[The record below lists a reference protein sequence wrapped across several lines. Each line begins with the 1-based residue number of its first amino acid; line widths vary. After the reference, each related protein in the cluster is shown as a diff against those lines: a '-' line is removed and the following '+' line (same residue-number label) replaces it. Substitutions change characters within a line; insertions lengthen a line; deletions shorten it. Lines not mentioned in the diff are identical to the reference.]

1 MFTSIAMKTNQ
12 VKKIGD
18 WRLPP
23 KCIACGAAGSYVR
36 GRISTEKVCHG
47 ETFLVEHA
55 HWKCK
60 QCGMGILGPDEANE
74 AVRATVSAYRSKH
87 GLLTPEDLKNARS
100 VAGWSQLDLAERT
113 SLGIA
118 TIKRLETGTT
128 VQTEANDQL
137 LRRVLGIANSPEIKF
152 VVRNRE
158 CVHSPIPDCKT
169 DPHTVF
175 HPPEERTPDWTCLEE
190 TLAC

>member
-1 MFTSIAMKTNQ
+1 MKTTRT
-12 VKKIGD
+12 KRIGK
-18 WRLPP
+18 WHLLPE
-23 KCIACGAAGSYVR
+23 CVACGAEDSYKKAR
-36 GRISTEKVCHG
+36 TTTEKVCHG
-47 ETFLVEHA
+47 EAFRVEHA

-60 QCGMGILGPDEANE
+60 NCGVGILGPEEAEE
-74 AVRATVSAYRSKH
+74 AARATVAAYQQAH
-87 GLLTPEDLKNARS
+87 GLLTATELKNARS
-100 VAGWSQLDLAERT
+100 VAGWSQSDLAERT

-137 LRRVLGIANSPEIKF
+137 LRRVLGITNTSELEF

-158 CVHSPIPDCKT
+158 CVKSPIPDYRAE
-169 DPHTVF
+169 PHAVF
-175 HPPEERTPDWTCLEE
+175 HLPVERMPDLAGLEEE